1 MTEELVMKLINDA
14 FWMMLKISMPTLIV
28 GLFVGIAVG
37 VFQATTQIQE
47 ATLSFIP
54 KLIAIFAVIMIL
66 GNWMMVSMIDYT
78 KEIFLMIVTL
88 K

>member
-14 FWMMLKISMPTLIV
+14 FWMMLKLTMPTLIV

-37 VFQATTQIQE
+37 IFQATTQIQE

-54 KLIAIFAVIMIL
+54 KLIAIFAVIMLL
-66 GNWMMVSMIDYT
+66 GNWMINTMIEYT
-78 KEIFLMIVTL
+78 RELFLLIVL
-88 K
+88 IK